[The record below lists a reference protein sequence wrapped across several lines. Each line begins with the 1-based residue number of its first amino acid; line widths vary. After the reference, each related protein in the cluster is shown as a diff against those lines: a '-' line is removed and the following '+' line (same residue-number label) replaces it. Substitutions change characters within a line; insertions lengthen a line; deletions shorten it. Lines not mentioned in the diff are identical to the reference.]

1 MEAKQ
6 ILNEVIKISEN
17 KISNQQDL
25 EIFLSYSIQN
35 NKLNN
40 LEELSFQAKF
50 IFGLYNSL
58 QTKHPDFSIEA
69 MERLQEEFKNALLNF
84 SKILTDFIN
93 EQNDF
98 HKKVLINKYVVPTE
112 RTLQN
117 IISLCK
123 DLNYLKIYFNN
134 NKHNR

>member
-1 MEAKQ
+1 MDAIQ

-50 IFGLYNSL
+50 IYGLYNSL

-93 EQNDF
+93 GQNDF